1 MNIRKGNGS
10 STVLNIRGD
19 DIRKGNGSTI
29 LFNIRGNDI
38 REGNGSTILYN
49 CTGRLNTK
57 ELAAVLHALGEI

>member
-1 MNIRKGNGS
+1 MNIRRGNGS

-29 LFNIRGNDI
+29 L
-38 REGNGSTILYN
+38 YN
-49 CTGRLNTK
+49 STGRLNTK